1 MKTKQSVLRW
11 WACLLLMTTLHVSYG
26 QNTVSGTVV
35 DAGDKETLI
44 GVNIIVKGTSLGTVT
59 DFDGNYSLDVPAN
72 ATLVYS
78 YTGYADQEIAVNN
91 QTIVN
96 VEMEE
101 GSALLEEVVVVGYT
115 TRKRGELTGSVST
128 LGGEKIEQTANLD
141 VAKSLSGKIPGL
153 IISDRGGYPGS
164 TNDLTVLIRG
174 KSTLGNNNP
183 LILVDGIPAASLSF
197 LSPGDI
203 ESLSVLKDGAAAIY
217 GARAANGVILVTT
230 KRGKEG
236 GPRFNFRS
244 TYGVS
249 SFSQTPNLMS
259 SEQYAIYRNEA
270 AERNGVQAPF
280 TPEQIS
286 QFATTGPNT
295 DWADVTFAESSP
307 RLRNTLSISG
317 GSDKISY
324 FISGDRIDETG
335 LFESGDLN
343 FKQNQFRSNLD
354 IKLHEKFSV
363 GIDLS
368 GQLGT
373 RNEPGVPV
381 DFIYKHIY
389 TNEPTEVAVH
399 PNGLIAWGGEN
410 GANPIIMSS
419 SESGFVQ
426 RKDRNLRSR
435 LSFNWDLD
443 AVTDGLSL
451 RGYTGI
457 RSWNTDTK
465 DWYTPWTVYTFQEG
479 TNEYIAT
486 KGFQT
491 TGSAVSTLRETF
503 WKFNEIMLNA
513 TLHYDK
519 TFGGHTV
526 RAFVGSEQFTG
537 DTRSFFA
544 ERRDFPSANA
554 SELFAGS
561 DEGQLSS
568 GGSSEFARLNYFGAI
583 SYDFD
588 KKYFI
593 DLSLRRDGSGNFG
606 PGNRFGNFP
615 GVAVAWAVS
624 EEGFM
629 DRADWLDRLKLRA
642 SWAIMGNDRIA
653 PFQWQSRF
661 NFGGATQTA
670 FPNYATFGVNGTRF
684 NGFTSS
690 TVPNPAVTWETA
702 DMKNIGLSFAAL
714 NYKLKGD
721 INYFYQK
728 RSDILIQRN
737 ASIPDAA
744 GLDLPQENLGKVDN
758 FGIEVQLQYENK
770 IGDLTYT
777 IGGNFTQARNKVVFL
792 DEAADVAPGLKRE
805 GFSIDSYIVYPTNGI
820 FQDQAQ
826 IDATEA
832 VRTGTVPGEPN
843 YVDTNGDGAVDAG
856 DRIRIHSSNVPEI
869 VYGVPLSLKYKGF
882 DFNVLFQGQANA
894 EMIVFFDQSGAL
906 PEHVFTERWTPD
918 NRDAR
923 YPRAFSQGDPIS
935 GNQNTAGAFQAAD
948 LYLHDASFLR
958 LRELSIGY
966 TLGKETLNF
975 GSLRVFARGVNLAT
989 FFSEVA
995 DLGLDP
1001 EALRYDNFRNSTYPS
1016 LRTITFGANLNF

>member
-1 MKTKQSVLRW
+1 MIIKCFTKQL
-11 WACLLLMTTLHVSYG
+11 WAGILLFFAVHLAYG
-26 QNTVSGTVV
+26 QMEVSGTVT
-35 DAGDKETLI
+35 DAADGTTLI
-44 GVNIIVKGTSLGTVT
+44 GVNILIKDSGTGTVT
-59 DFDGNYSLDVPAN
+59 DIDGNYTLSVPDAN
-72 ATLVYS
+72 TVLVFS
-78 YTGYADQEIAVNN
+78 YTGFDNQEITVGN
-91 QTIVN
+91 QSNIN
-96 VEMEE
+96 VAMSA
-101 GSALLEEVVVVGYT
+101 GSAILDEVVVVGYT

-128 LGGEKIEQTANLD
+128 LGGEKIKQTANLD
-141 VAKSLSGKIPGL
+141 VTKSLSGKVPGL

-203 ESLSVLKDGAAAIY
+203 GSLSVLKDGAAAIY

-249 SFSQTPNLMS
+249 SFTNTPNLMS

-270 AERNGVQAPF
+270 AERNFLPAPF
-280 TPEQIS
+280 TQEQIN

-295 DWADVTFAESSP
+295 DWADVTFAKSSP

-343 FKQNQFRSNLD
+343 FQQNQFRSNLD
-354 IKLHEKFSV
+354 IKLHERFSV
-363 GIDLS
+363 GIDLA
-368 GQLGT
+368 GQFGT

-410 GANPIIMSS
+410 GANPVIMSS
-419 SESGFVQ
+419 SESGFVR
-426 RKDRNLRSR
+426 RKDRNLRTR
-435 LSFNWDLD
+435 LSFNWDLGGI
-443 AVTDGLSL
+443 VEGLSVK
-451 RGYTGI
+451 GYTGI

-479 TNEYIAT
+479 TNEYIAS

-503 WKFNEIMLNA
+503 WKFNEVMLNG

-519 TFGGHTV
+519 TFGKHSI
-526 RAFVGSEQFTG
+526 RAFVGSEQFMSE
-537 DTRSFFA
+537 TRSFYA
-544 ERRDFPSANA
+544 ERRDFPS
-554 SELFAGS
+554 SDVPELFAGS
-561 DEGQLSS
+561 DEGQISS
-568 GGSSEFARLNYFGAI
+568 GESSESARLNYFGAV
-583 SYDFD
+583 SYDFS

-593 DLSLRRDGSGNFG
+593 DLSLRRDGSSNFG

-615 GVAVAWAVS
+615 GVAVAWSIA

-629 DRADWLDRLKLRA
+629 DATAGWLDRLKLRA

-653 PFQWQSRF
+653 PFQWQSQY
-661 NFGGATQTA
+661 NFGGNTQTP
-670 FPNYATFGVNGTRF
+670 FPNYATFGGVRYNGYV
-684 NGFTSS
+684 SS
-690 TVPNPAVTWETA
+690 TVPNPDVTWETA
-702 DMKNIGLSFAAL
+702 DMRNIGLSFAAL

-721 INYFYQK
+721 INYFYQR
-728 RSDILIQRN
+728 RSDILIQRS

-744 GLDLPQENLGKVDN
+744 GLDLPLENLGKVDN
-758 FGIEVQLQYENK
+758 FGLEIQLQWQDQ
-770 IGDLTYT
+770 IGEVTYS
-777 IGGNFTQARNKVVFL
+777 IGGNFTQARNEVVFL
-792 DEAADVAPGLKRE
+792 DEAADVAPGLRRE
-805 GFSIDSYIVYPTNGI
+805 GFSMDSYIVYPTAGI

-826 IDATEA
+826 IDATA
-832 VRTGTVPGEPN
+832 ATRPGTVPGEPI
-843 YVDTNGDGAVDAG
+843 YVDTNGDGVVDAG

-869 VYGVPLSLKYKGF
+869 VYGIPLSLAYKGF
-882 DFNVLFQGQANA
+882 DLNVLFQGQAKA
-894 EMIVFFDQSGAL
+894 EMLVFFDQSGAL
-906 PEHVFTERWTPD
+906 PEYVFTERWTPD
-918 NRDAR
+918 NLDAR
-923 YPRAFSQGDPIS
+923 YPRAFSQGDPFS
-935 GNQNTAGAFQAAD
+935 GNQNNADNFQGAD
-948 LYLHDASFLR
+948 LYLHDASFMR
-958 LRELSIGY
+958 LRELAIGY
-966 TLGKETLNF
+966 TLSKEQIKFGTL
-975 GSLRVFARGVNLAT
+975 RIFARGVNLAT
-989 FFSEVA
+989 FFSEVY

-1001 EALRYDNFRNSTYPS
+1001 EAARYDNFRNSTYPS
-1016 LRTITFGANLNF
+1016 LKSYTFGVNLNF